1 MRRFIW
7 LATLVLICSFPS
19 TTGNATTSQQWEEV
33 FFEANQAYKQ
43 GRYQRAVDDY
53 RRLIR
58 AGYGNGHIYY
68 NLANA
73 YIRLNKLGEAILNY
87 ERARLVLPRD
97 ADLDFNSRYA
107 RDQVQDL
114 ISPPPALLDMTL
126 FWLKSLNLHELFW
139 SFAILN
145 ALFWGILL
153 ARIFFLSELTYFL
166 FLVLLVFWLI
176 AGVSFGSKWYQVKHD
191 DRSVILMK
199 EANVLAGPHGQDTVL
214 FRLHEGTIVHHERSE
229 DGWSLIRLPDKKR
242 GWIKADADFPRFKS
256 QLQRVPPGQFPADRK
271 LSSGDQRY

>member
-126 FWLKSLNLHELFW
+126 
-139 SFAILN
+139 
-145 ALFWGILL
+145 L
-153 ARIFFLSELTYFL
+153 ARIFFLTELTYYL

-242 GWIKADADFPRFKS
+242 GWIKADALEDILPK
-256 QLQRVPPGQFPADRK
+256 AK
-271 LSSGDQRY
+271 